1 MTDSPKARS
10 GIVNIRKQFR
20 KTKLC
25 SYYLAGRCTFGTQC
39 FYAHNPEDIQDAP
52 DLKKTKL
59 CIAWQDGTCANGSTC
74 GFAHG
79 AKELR
84 STEAVYKTV
93 QCQWYS
99 TGHCSLGSSCRYA
112 HGDVE
117 DRSKLT
123 NADES
128 SKKKKKKSKSKD
140 KKPELPLSG
149 ESTSSSMP
157 ATVPA
162 GAHYDPVA
170 AAVQSEFLRS
180 MESLKGNGDMLQ
192 QIVNLCSR
200 LQLKPEDLP
209 PPPPGLPSPFQAGA
223 DTRYSKVRDSPKPG
237 AQGLSTPSTVAS
249 TAASPHFS
257 PLDLGSSYAAVA
269 ASPMQHHNGVPLVNF
284 AFPRLAENDYPQFQ
298 LPFFV
303 MPHPAA

>member
-25 SYYLAGRCTFGTQC
+25 SYYLAGRCTFGSQC
-39 FYAHNPEDIQDAP
+39 FYAHNPDDVQDAP

-59 CIAWQDGTCANGSTC
+59 CIAWQDGTCANGADC

-84 STEAVYKTV
+84 STTAVYKTV

-112 HGDVE
+112 HGDMD

-123 NADES
+123 TDES
-128 SKKKKKKSKSKD
+128 SKKKKKKKTSKD
-140 KKPELPLSG
+140 KKPELPVAQDG
-149 ESTSSSMP
+149 PVCPPCMP
-157 ATVPA
+157 VPNV
-162 GAHYDPVA
+162 GPTFDPVA

-180 MESLKGNGDMLQ
+180 MESLQKGNGDVLQ
-192 QIVNLCSR
+192 QIVNLCTR
-200 LQLKPEDLP
+200 LQLTPEDL
-209 PPPPGLPSPFQAGA
+209 PPPPGLPSPYRVPA
-223 DTRYSKVRDSPKPG
+223 DAYGKSSPKAG
-237 AQGLSTPSTVAS
+237 FEGLSTPSTVAS
-249 TAASPHFS
+249 TAASPQFS
-257 PLDLGSSYAAVA
+257 PLDLGTSFAAA
-269 ASPMQHHNGVPLVNF
+269 GSPQHQGMRLNQFV
-284 AFPRLAENDYPQFQ
+284 FPRLGENDIQLQPFQ
-298 LPFFV
+298 LPLFAGLA
-303 MPHPAA
+303 PHPSA

>member
-1 MTDSPKARS
+1 
-10 GIVNIRKQFR
+10 VNIRKQFR

-25 SYYLAGRCTFGTQC
+25 SYYLAGRCTFGSQC

-59 CIAWQDGTCANGSTC
+59 CIAWQDGTCANGADC

-99 TGHCSLGSSCRYA
+99 TGHCSLGNSCRYA
-112 HGDVE
+112 HGDTE
-117 DRSKLT
+117 DRSKN

-128 SKKKKKKSKSKD
+128 SKKKKKKSKGKD
-140 KKPELPLSG
+140 KKPELPVTG
-149 ESTSSSMP
+149 PVCMP
-157 ATVPA
+157 VQTPVVAAPF
-162 GAHYDPVA
+162 DPVA

-200 LQLKPEDLP
+200 IQLKPEEMP
-209 PPPPGLPSPFQAGA
+209 PPPPGLPSPFRANDVYYGKP
-223 DTRYSKVRDSPKPG
+223 TTPKPG
-237 AQGLSTPSTVAS
+237 ATPEGLSTPSTIAS
-249 TAASPHFS
+249 TAASPHFA
-257 PLDLGSSYAAVA
+257 PLDLGSSFAVA
-269 ASPMQHHNGVPLVNF
+269 GSPLHQGMPLAHF
-284 AFPRLAENDYPQFQ
+284 AFPRVGENDFQQFQ
-298 LPFFV
+298 LPLFV
-303 MPHPAA
+303 GLAPQPTL

>member
-1 MTDSPKARS
+1 
-10 GIVNIRKQFR
+10 VNIRKQFR

-25 SYYLAGRCTFGTQC
+25 SYYLAGRCTFGSQC
-39 FYAHNPEDIQDAP
+39 FYAHNPEDIQHAP

-59 CIAWQDGTCANGSTC
+59 CIAWQDGTCSNGADCT
-74 GFAHG
+74 FAHG

-84 STEAVYKTV
+84 STDAVYKTV

-112 HGDVE
+112 HGETD
-117 DRSKLT
+117 DRSKV
-123 NADES
+123 NQADES
-128 SKKKKKKSKSKD
+128 SKKKKKKSKGKD
-140 KKPELPLSG
+140 KKPELPLSNDG
-149 ESTSSSMP
+149 AMP
-157 ATVPA
+157 VCPPCQPVM
-162 GAHYDPVA
+162 DPVA

-209 PPPPGLPSPFQAGA
+209 PPPPGLPSPFRAPA
-223 DTRYSKVRDSPKPG
+223 DAHGKASPKQG
-237 AQGLSTPSTVAS
+237 VEGLSTPSTIAS

-257 PLDLGSSYAAVA
+257 PLDLGSSFAV
-269 ASPMQHHNGVPLVNF
+269 ASPMHHAGMPLVNF
-284 AFPRLAENDYPQFQ
+284 ASFPRLGENDQFQQFQ
-298 LPFFV
+298 LPLFV
-303 MPHPAA
+303 GLAPQPGC